1 MPDGVNSTAPAP
13 RSDPAVEI
21 ARVTAQ
27 AAATTPP
34 PAPAPE
40 PAAPAASPDLRLNI
54 ERDQASGAF
63 VYKFVNPTTGQVI
76 QQIPSEELLK
86 LRAAAEYVAGRVVD
100 TKA

>member
-1 MPDGVNSTAPAP
+1 MSSGVTSNVPAP
-13 RSDPAVEI
+13 RSDPAVAV

-27 AAATTPP
+27 AAVTTPL
-34 PAPAPE
+34 PAPP
-40 PAAPAASPDLRLNI
+40 ASPDLRLNI
-54 ERDQASGAF
+54 DHDPASGSF

-86 LRAAAEYVAGRVVD
+86 LRAAAEYAAGRVIN